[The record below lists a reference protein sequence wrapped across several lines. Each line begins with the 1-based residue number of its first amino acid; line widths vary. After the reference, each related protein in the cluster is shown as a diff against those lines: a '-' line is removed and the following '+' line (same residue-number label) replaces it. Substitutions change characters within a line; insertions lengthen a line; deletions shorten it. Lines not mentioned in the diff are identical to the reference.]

1 MLIRV
6 IQAAHFKTALMILLT
21 LPGLWLNPAFSD
33 EKTPVKNSTERTE
46 FQERIEQDQD
56 AVTEPEVDS
65 RSGYISRLLNEGE
78 TRLLGIKWD
87 ADVLLDVPINNEPE
101 DSDLTVR
108 RARLSFRKGLGE
120 NWRAKVSVE
129 ISSGKVELRDNFLEY
144 AGWGTKVARLGVFDE
159 PFSMESMTSA
169 RGLTFMERSLPVA
182 ALAPGKSVGAGL
194 LRRTQNGILSGGL
207 FLRSPSQDGLGE
219 AGQAL
224 AVRWV
229 RSPLFRPEDDDSHFG
244 VSFSYRANA
253 EPEDSRYRTRPE
265 TGVTDNRFVDTGD
278 IAGADKILRLGLETS
293 RVQGPFSWQAELMAL
308 EIKRVDFDKVFL
320 MGGYIQASWFL
331 TGESRNCDAGT
342 GRFKRIKPNTPIGGG
357 GKGSFELTG
366 RVSWVDLTDEDII
379 GGEQSNV
386 TLGLN
391 WRPRDNWRV
400 MANLVKVLEVKRPGH
415 RFDGVSPLILS
426 LRLQWE
432 L

>member
-1 MLIRV
+1 M
-6 IQAAHFKTALMILLT
+6 QASHFKTGLMILLM
-21 LPGLWLNPAFSD
+21 LPALCLNPAFSD
-33 EKTPVKNSTERTE
+33 AKTPAKNSTERTE

-65 RSGYISRLLNEGE
+65 RSGYISRLLNKGE
-78 TRLLGIKWD
+78 TRLLGIRWD
-87 ADVLLDVPINNEPE
+87 ADVFLDVPLNNEPE

-129 ISSGKVELRDNFLEY
+129 VSSGKVELRDNFIEY
-144 AGWGTKVARLGVFDE
+144 TGWSTGVAWLGVFDE
-159 PFSMESMTSA
+159 PFSMESMSST
-169 RGLTFMERSLPVA
+169 RGLTFMERSLPVT

-194 LRRTQNGILSGGL
+194 LKRTQNGIFSGGL
-207 FLRSPSQDGLGE
+207 FFRSPSQDGLGE

-224 AVRWV
+224 AIRWV
-229 RSPLFRPEDDDSHFG
+229 RSPLLRPEDDNSHIG
-244 VSFSYRANA
+244 VSLSYRANA
-253 EPEDSRYRTRPE
+253 TPENSRYRTRPE

-278 IAGADKILRLGLETS
+278 IAGADKILRLGLEAS
-293 RVQGPFSWQAELMAL
+293 RVLGPFSLQAELMAL
-308 EIKRVDFDKVFL
+308 EILRVDFDNVLL

-331 TGESRNCDAGT
+331 TGESRNYDADT
-342 GRFKRIKPNTPIGGG
+342 GRFKRIKPQAPFGGG

-391 WRPRDNWRV
+391 WRPRDNWKV
-400 MANLVKVLEVKRPGH
+400 MANLVKVLDVNRPGH
-415 RFDGVSPLILS
+415 QFDGESPLILS